1 VLGLGTSGRRPSKR
15 NATGSDITVS
25 AEGSRV
31 FIEGHGHLTMASGKT
46 YRNRYVMRFDI
57 VGGKIK
63 HCKMY
68 HSPIQSAYAFGPPVA
83 GRFTIEAL

>member
-1 VLGLGTSGRRPSKR
+1 
-15 NATGSDITVS
+15 
-25 AEGSRV
+25 
-31 FIEGHGHLTMASGKT
+31 MASSKT

-63 HCKMY
+63 HCKEY